1 MRALELPDI
10 TRRRAAALGAEG
22 RAWLDGLDSLV
33 DGLCAEWHLTPGQ
46 VLSGGSEAFVA
57 ACVREDGSPAVLKVL
72 LPGGTADG
80 ERATLTLANGRG
92 YAELLASAPER
103 RAMLLER
110 LGPSLASLGWS
121 VEAQMEA
128 MVATLRT
135 AWIDLRDA
143 PGFMDG
149 AAKARS
155 LVDFIRETW
164 IATGRSWPQDVVD
177 MAYRFAAAREAAF
190 DPAAAVLAHGDGHP
204 LNTLLVP
211 GSEPPRF
218 KFVDP
223 DGLFIEPAYD
233 LGILMRDWT
242 GELLAGDALALG
254 SARCARLASQTGIP
268 HENIWQWGFIERVS
282 TGLLLEQLG
291 EIQESRE
298 FRAVAE
304 AWATAG
310 A

>member
-10 TRRRAAALGAEG
+10 TRRRATALGAEG
-22 RAWLDGLDSLV
+22 RAWLDGLDTMV
-33 DGLCAEWHLTPGQ
+33 DGLCAEWRLTPGQ

-72 LPGGTADG
+72 LPGGTAEG

-92 YAELLASAPER
+92 YAALLASDPTR

-121 VEAQMEA
+121 VEAQMMA
-128 MVATLRT
+128 MVATLRA
-135 AWIDLRDA
+135 AWIDLPNA
-143 PGFMDG
+143 SGFMDG
-149 AAKARS
+149 AAKARD
-155 LVDFIRETW
+155 LAAFIREAW
-164 IATGRSWPQDVVD
+164 LATGRTWPPDVVD
-177 MAYRFAAAREAAF
+177 TACRFAAAREAAF
-190 DPAAAVLAHGDGHP
+190 DPASAVLAHGDGHP
-204 LNTLLVP
+204 QNTLLVP
-211 GSEPPRF
+211 GSAPPRF

-242 GELLAGDALALG
+242 GALLAGDPLALG
-254 SARCARLASQTGIP
+254 RARCARLASLTGIP
-268 HENIWQWGFIERVS
+268 SESIWQWGFIERVS

-304 AWATAG
+304 AWTGAG